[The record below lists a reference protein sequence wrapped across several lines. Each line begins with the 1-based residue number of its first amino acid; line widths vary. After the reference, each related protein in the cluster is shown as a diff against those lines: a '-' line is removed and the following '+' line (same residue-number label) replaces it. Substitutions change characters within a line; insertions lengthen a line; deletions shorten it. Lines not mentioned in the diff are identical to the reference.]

1 MIANDW
7 RGQAARYMA
16 LFSRLAGVAELTNI
30 PLEKA
35 RSMASEV
42 DRLIGL
48 ADTYNDFLLG
58 ALLCTVRDHLALTT
72 DEGNPPST

>member
-1 MIANDW
+1 MIAYGW
-7 RGQAARYMA
+7 RGQAARYVA

-48 ADTYNDFLLG
+48 ADTYDDFVLG
-58 ALLCTVRDHLALTT
+58 ALLCTVRDHLELAS
-72 DEGNPPST
+72 DKENPPSS